1 MKNIIFSFGKCCHR
15 IKIFEDQFYKMAN
28 SLKLD
33 FGEAR
38 QGKYGYEVK
47 DTMNK
52 YYIRNRAEKFEIL
65 LKKKQLKAHCL
76 V

>member
-1 MKNIIFSFGKCCHR
+1 
-15 IKIFEDQFYKMAN
+15 MAN

-47 DTMNK
+47 DTVNK

-65 LKKKQLKAHCL
+65 LKKKAIKSVLLGLIYRKVKRTRRVRL
-76 V
+76 T

>member
-1 MKNIIFSFGKCCHR
+1 
-15 IKIFEDQFYKMAN
+15 MAN

-38 QGKYGYEVK
+38 QGKYGYEVN

-52 YYIRNRAEKFEIL
+52 YYKKKNRAEKFKIFEE
-65 LKKKQLKAHCL
+65 K
-76 V
+76 

>member
-1 MKNIIFSFGKCCHR
+1 
-15 IKIFEDQFYKMAN
+15 MAN

-47 DTMNK
+47 VTMNK